1 MSALPGVPLLDTV
14 AYIQAEARQLLAR
27 RQPFAPDPETIR
39 ERCAAFRETLAE
51 LIGPPPLQPAELD
64 PQTVSCE
71 ELEEGVTV
79 EKLYFASSAHWH
91 VPALVVRPTEAGAPC
106 PAVVVVHGWGQN
118 RLSILPYRVAL
129 ARAGYVTIQIDNP
142 FAGEHQTR
150 VANSDEYQY
159 GSLPLATCVGW
170 SMMGMG
176 VWDIRRAA
184 DYLET
189 RPDVDPQRIAVSGLC
204 WGGMQT
210 WVAAALDE
218 RFRVVIPVCG
228 TSTYEALVLEYA
240 TYARHT
246 CLGTYIPGILRH
258 GDFQD
263 IAACC
268 APRPVLVMSNVNDD
282 WFPIS
287 GFTKLSD
294 EMRLV
299 YGALGVPDRFRAM
312 LRDTVH
318 DVTPEFAAAAIEWLT
333 EHL

>member
-1 MSALPGVPLLDTV
+1 MDNLPGIPLLDTI
-14 AYIQAEARQLLAR
+14 AYLQAEARQLVAQ
-27 RQPFAPDPETIR
+27 RQPLPDDAEAVR
-39 ERCAAFRETLAE
+39 ERCVRFRDVLAQ
-51 LIGPPPLQPAELD
+51 LLGPAPLQPAELD
-64 PQTVSCE
+64 PQVVSCE
-71 ELEEGVTV
+71 ELEDRIMV
-79 EKLYFASSAHWH
+79 EKVYFTSSAGGRI
-91 VPALVVRPTEAGAPC
+91 PAMVVRPAEPEGRR

-118 RLSILPYRVAL
+118 RFSILPYRIVL
-129 ARAGYVTIQIDNP
+129 ARAGYVTMQIDNP

-150 VANSDEYQY
+150 AADANEYQY
-159 GSLPLATCVGW
+159 ASLPLATCLGW

-184 DYLET
+184 DYLQT
-189 RPDVDPQRIAVSGLC
+189 RGDVDPDRIAVSGLC
-204 WGGMQT
+204 WGAMQT

-218 RFRVVIPVCG
+218 RFKVVIPVCG

-268 APRPVLVMSNVNDD
+268 APRPVLVMNNVNDD

-287 GFTKLSD
+287 GFTKLTA
-294 EMRLV
+294 EMRAV
-299 YGALGVPDRFRAM
+299 YRAFGAPERFRAV

-318 DVTPEFAAAAIEWLT
+318 DVTPEFAAQAIEWLGRY
-333 EHL
+333 L